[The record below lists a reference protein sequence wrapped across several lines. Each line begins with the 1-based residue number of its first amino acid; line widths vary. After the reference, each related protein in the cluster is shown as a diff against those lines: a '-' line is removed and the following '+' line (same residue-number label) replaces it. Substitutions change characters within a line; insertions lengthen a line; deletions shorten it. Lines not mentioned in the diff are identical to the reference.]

1 MRHHRLYGDFLTLDR
16 EEETSEERAA
26 RRKARREG
34 FDMGDAED
42 GGGDYSDPVDA
53 LRRNLDSG
61 GSSFVEENEFVM
73 DVGGGGGMPDGDIDR
88 EIK

>member
-1 MRHHRLYGDFLTLDR
+1 
-16 EEETSEERAA
+16 
-26 RRKARREG
+26 
-34 FDMGDAED
+34 MGDAED

-61 GSSFVEENEFVM
+61 GSSFVEENEFVA
-73 DVGGGGGMPDGDIDR
+73 DVGVGGDIPEGDIDR